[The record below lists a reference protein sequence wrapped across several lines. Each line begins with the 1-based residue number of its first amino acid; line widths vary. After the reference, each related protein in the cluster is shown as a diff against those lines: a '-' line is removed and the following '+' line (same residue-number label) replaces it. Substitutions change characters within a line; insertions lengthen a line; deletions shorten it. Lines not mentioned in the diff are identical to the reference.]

1 MSAARSLC
9 WAAGV
14 VRPSTEFRPHMGDR
28 AFRYGDGVFATLAL
42 RHGRLLDARAHVARL
57 NSSVGAMGLSTP
69 DAVSS
74 VDRLCE
80 VLELVGVDGTMDGVV
95 RVQVS
100 AVAGGRGYRRGA
112 QTAWELVELHPLPD
126 PRTLTVTVLGAEEA
140 PIPSLP
146 AVKTCSA
153 LAHVLCAAAAER
165 RGVDEAVRTAGGRLL
180 EASASN
186 LFWEADGELFTPS
199 DSLPLYPG
207 VTRSVVIQEARRA
220 GWTVHEGEF
229 GPRALESASGAFLTN
244 AVRGLEPIAEL
255 DGTPLDWPATLET
268 LRVTVEEARTE
279 AGLPVAGWAGPTD
292 GSR

>member
-1 MSAARSLC
+1 MSAAHNLC

-14 VRPSTEFRPHMGDR
+14 VRPSTEFRPHLGDR
-28 AFRYGDGVFATLAL
+28 AFRYGDGVFATLAV
-42 RHGRLLDARAHVARL
+42 RHGRLLDAPAHVARL
-57 NSSVGAMGLSTP
+57 NSSIGAIGLSTP

-74 VDRLCE
+74 VDRLCQ
-80 VLELVGVDGTMDGVV
+80 VLQLLGVDATTDCVV

-112 QTAWELVELHPLPD
+112 DTAWELVELHPLPD
-126 PRTLTVTVLGAEEA
+126 PRTLTATMLSAEEA

-146 AVKTCSA
+146 AVKTCGA

-165 RGVDEAVRTAGGRLL
+165 RGVHEAVRTAAGLLL

-186 LFWEADGELFTPS
+186 LFWEADGELYTPS

-207 VTRSVVIQEARRA
+207 VTRSVVIREARRA
-220 GWTVHEGEF
+220 GWIVHEGEF
-229 GPRALESASGAFLTN
+229 DPRVLESAGGAFLTN

-255 DGTPLDWPATLET
+255 DGTPLDWPATLEA
-268 LRVTVEEARTE
+268 LRATVEEARIE
-279 AGLPVAGWAGPTD
+279 GGLPVADGAGPSD
-292 GSR
+292 GTR

>member
-1 MSAARSLC
+1 
-9 WAAGV
+9 
-14 VRPSTEFRPHMGDR
+14 MGDR

-80 VLELVGVDGTMDGVV
+80 VLELVGVDGTADGVV

-146 AVKTCSA
+146 AV
-153 LAHVLCAAAAER
+153 
-165 RGVDEAVRTAGGRLL
+165 GGRLL

-229 GPRALESASGAFLTN
+229 GPRALESANGAFLTN

-292 GSR
+292 GSG

>member
-1 MSAARSLC
+1 
-9 WAAGV
+9 
-14 VRPSTEFRPHMGDR
+14 MGDR

-80 VLELVGVDGTMDGVV
+80 VLELVGVDGTADGVV

-207 VTRSVVIQEARRA
+207 VTRSVVIQEARR
-220 GWTVHEGEF
+220 
-229 GPRALESASGAFLTN
+229 GAFLTN

-292 GSR
+292 GSG

>member
-1 MSAARSLC
+1 VLGRRSR
-9 WAAGV
+9 ATIH
-14 VRPSTEFRPHMGDR
+14 RISTALRHR

-42 RHGRLLDARAHVARL
+42 RHGRLLDARTHVARL
-57 NSSVGAMGLSTP
+57 NSSVAAIGLSTP

-80 VLELVGVDGTMDGVV
+80 VLELVGVDGTTDGVV

-112 QTAWELVELHPLPD
+112 ETAWELVELHPLPD
-126 PRTLTVTVLGAEEA
+126 RRALTATVLGADEA

-165 RGVDEAVRTAGGRLL
+165 RGVAEAVRTAGGRLL

-186 LFWEADGELFTPS
+186 LFWEADGELYTPS

-207 VTRSVVIQEARRA
+207 VTRSVVIREARRA
-220 GWTVHEGEF
+220 GWIVHEGEF
-229 GPRALESASGAFLTN
+229 GPRALESVGGAFLTN

-255 DGTPLDWPATLET
+255 DGTSLEWPATLET
-268 LRVTVEEARTE
+268 LRATVEEARTE
-279 AGLPVAGWAGPTD
+279 ARVPVTVRAGPHD